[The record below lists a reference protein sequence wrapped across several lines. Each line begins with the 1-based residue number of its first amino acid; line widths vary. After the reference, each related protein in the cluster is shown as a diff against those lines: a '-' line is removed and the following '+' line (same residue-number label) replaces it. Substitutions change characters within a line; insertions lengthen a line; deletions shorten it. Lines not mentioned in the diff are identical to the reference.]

1 MVNLECRMT
10 REDIQHASTPAFLVN
25 LHVVSRNCR
34 AMRDKA
40 QGSGVS
46 FRPHVKTHKTLE
58 IARMQHGGGVGP
70 VTVSTLA
77 EADML
82 AEGGFR
88 DVTYAVP
95 IAPARL
101 ERAAALARR
110 LERLNILLDS
120 EETLRAVESFHAA
133 PGVVFSPSLKIDSR
147 YPPPGAD
154 PSHPTPTH

>member
-77 EADML
+77 HADIL
-82 AEGGFR
+82 AQGAFPHL
-88 DVTYAVP
+88 TSALP
-95 IAPARL
+95 IPPA
-101 ERAAALARR
+101 
-110 LERLNILLDS
+110 N
-120 EETLRAVESFHAA
+120 
-133 PGVVFSPSLKIDSR
+133 
-147 YPPPGAD
+147 
-154 PSHPTPTH
+154 